1 MIGRGRHADGSTTA
15 AESRRT
21 EETPVARREPTSVAE
36 AVERQR
42 ADFGGI
48 KWGSAFFGWLCATGV
63 AALLTALLSA
73 TGAATGLT
81 KVTPDQATEQA
92 KTIGIAGGIAL
103 LVVLMIAYYAG
114 GYVAGRMARLDGA
127 RQGFAVWVVSIVIA
141 LVLGGV
147 GAVLGAKYNVLA
159 GLNLPR
165 VPVSEGTLTTA
176 GIVSL
181 IAIVLGT
188 LLAAVLGGK
197 VGNRYH
203 RRMDQAVYPN

>member
-1 MIGRGRHADGSTTA
+1 METTDSPRADDA
-15 AESRRT
+15 
-21 EETPVARREPTSVAE
+21 PVATTTPSSVHE
-36 AVERQR
+36 AVQRQR
-42 ADFGGI
+42 EDFGGI

-63 AALLTALLSA
+63 AALLTALLTA
-73 TGAATGLT
+73 AGAATGLT
-81 KVTPDQATEQA
+81 NVTAEQA
-92 KTIGIAGGIAL
+92 SNRAQTIGIAGGIAL
-103 LVVLMIAYYAG
+103 LVVLMNAYYAG

-127 RQGFAVWVVSIVIA
+127 RQGLGVWVVSIVVA
-141 LVLGGV
+141 MVLGGV
-147 GAVLGAKYNVLA
+147 GAVVGAKYNVLA

-181 IAIVLGT
+181 VAIVLGT

-203 RRMDQAVYPN
+203 RRMDQAVYPS

>member
-1 MIGRGRHADGSTTA
+1 MFGRHAKGSSTV
-15 AESRRT
+15 ESRRV
-21 EETPVARREPTSVAE
+21 EEAPDTRRSPSSVAE
-36 AVERQR
+36 AVDRQR
-42 ADFGGI
+42 DDFGGI

-63 AALLTALLSA
+63 AALLTALLTA

-81 KVTPDQATEQA
+81 KVTPQEAREQA
-92 KTIGIAGGIAL
+92 KAIGIAGGIAL

-127 RQGFAVWVVSIVIA
+127 RQGLGVWIVSVAIV
-141 LVLGGV
+141 LVFGII
-147 GAVLGAKYNVLA
+147 GAVAGAKYNVLA

-176 GIVSL
+176 GLISL
-181 IAIVLGT
+181 LATLLGT

-203 RRMDQAVYPN
+203 RRLDQAVYPK